1 MSEERTDAS
10 PRRRELARRA
20 YEYVLEHGLAELSLR
35 PLAEAI
41 GTSAGVLMFLFGSKD
56 GMVRAILAEARADEL
71 AMLDEVRG
79 ASSDADLAAVAGN
92 VWAWLAGPEH
102 ARLLTLWV
110 EAYGRSLTATE
121 GPLAGFGAQTVHDWL
136 GMLGGKQDAG
146 HGSGDSTE
154 PLLSTAVLALLRG
167 SMLDLLATGERE
179 RVDAAFREALRRLTG

>member
-1 MSEERTDAS
+1 MREDRTDAS

-56 GMVRAILAEARADEL
+56 GMVHAILAEARADEL
-71 AMLDEVRG
+71 AMLDEVRE
-79 ASSDADLAAVAGN
+79 ASDADLVAVADN
-92 VWAWLAGPEH
+92 VWTWLAGPEH
-102 ARLLTLWV
+102 ARVLTLWV
-110 EAYGRSLTATE
+110 EAYGRSLMTTE
-121 GPLAGFGAQTVHDWL
+121 GPLAGFAGQTVHDWL
-136 GMLGGKQDAG
+136 GVLNGKQDTDDGPA
-146 HGSGDSTE
+146 DSTD

-179 RVDAAFREALRRLTG
+179 RVDAAFRDALHRVVG

>member
-1 MSEERTDAS
+1 MREDRTDAS

-56 GMVRAILAEARADEL
+56 GMVHAILAEARADEL
-71 AMLDEVRG
+71 AMLDEVRE
-79 ASSDADLAAVAGN
+79 ASDADLVAVADN
-92 VWAWLAGPEH
+92 VWTWLAGPEH
-102 ARLLTLWV
+102 ARVLTLWV
-110 EAYGRSLTATE
+110 EAYGRSLMTTE
-121 GPLAGFGAQTVHDWL
+121 GPLAGFAGQTVHDWL
-136 GMLGGKQDAG
+136 GVLNGKQDTEDG
-146 HGSGDSTE
+146 PDDSTD

-179 RVDAAFREALRRLTG
+179 RVDAAFRESLRRLAS

>member
-1 MSEERTDAS
+1 MREDGTDAS

-56 GMVRAILAEARADEL
+56 GMVRAILAEAKADEL
-71 AMLDEVRG
+71 AVLDEVR
-79 ASSDADLAAVAGN
+79 ATSDADLVAVAAN

-102 ARLLTLWV
+102 ARVLTLWV
-110 EAYGRSLTATE
+110 EAYGRSLMATG

-136 GMLGGKQDAG
+136 GVLDGEHVD
-146 HGSGDSTE
+146 HRGSDRSTE

-179 RVDAAFREALRRLTG
+179 RVDAAFRKALCRLTG

>member
-1 MSEERTDAS
+1 MREDRTGAS

-79 ASSDADLAAVAGN
+79 ASDADFVAVAGN
-92 VWAWLAGPEH
+92 VWDWLAGPEH

-136 GMLGGKQDAG
+136 SVLDGKRHPDRGPDGPA
-146 HGSGDSTE
+146 D

-179 RVDAAFREALRRLTG
+179 RVDAAFRHALRRVIG

>member
-1 MSEERTDAS
+1 MREDRTDAS

-71 AMLDEVRG
+71 TMLDEVRE
-79 ASSDADLAAVAGN
+79 ASVADLVAVAGN
-92 VWAWLAGPEH
+92 VWAWLAGPDH
-102 ARLLTLWV
+102 ARVLTLWV
-110 EAYGRSLTATE
+110 EAYGRSLGTTE
-121 GPLAGFGAQTVHDWL
+121 GPLAGFAAQTVHDWL
-136 GMLGGKQDAG
+136 GVLNGKQDTDDG
-146 HGSGDSTE
+146 PDDSTD

-179 RVDAAFREALRRLTG
+179 RVDAAFRESLRRVVG